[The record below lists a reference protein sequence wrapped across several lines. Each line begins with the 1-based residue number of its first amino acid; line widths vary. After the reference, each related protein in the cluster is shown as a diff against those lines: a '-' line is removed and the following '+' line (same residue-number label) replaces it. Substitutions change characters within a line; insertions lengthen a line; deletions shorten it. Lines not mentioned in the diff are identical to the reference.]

1 MGTKEL
7 EKKSSG
13 GGLVAAWKQN
23 PLVSTGLVLI
33 LMIVVQT
40 AIMIYNF
47 GEGSVGELMLSL
59 LTNWLNILRNNAP
72 VGIIALGMTFVIISG
87 GIDLSVGSTL
97 VAVGAMVM
105 MVVDGSA
112 TGLLAGM
119 GITGVPAYIIA
130 IAVGLVFGA
139 LLGWLNGV
147 LIAHGKLPPFI
158 ATLGT
163 MQIFRSVTQHLT
175 QHANPSVPKGFLQIA
190 NLKIGSFYIMPIL
203 YWLAIAAVLYVV
215 SKRTTF
221 GRHVFAVG
229 SNIRTARLSG
239 INVNKVKRRIYMLT
253 GMLVAIAAI
262 IQVSRIGS
270 MDYASAGS
278 GYEMDAIAAVI
289 VGGTSMSGGKGSI
302 VGTVLGMLI
311 IGVMNNFF
319 VSHYVFR
326 WRTAMNE
333 HYMAHWQHLRHIE
346 GAAQRVQEDTMRFAS
361 TLENMGVSFIN
372 AIMTLIA
379 FLPVLVTLSEHVP
392 DLPIVGHLPYGLV
405 IAAIVWSLMGT
416 GLLAVVGIK
425 LPGLEFKNQRVE
437 AAYRKELVYGE
448 DDETRATPP
457 TVRELFRAVRR
468 NYFRLYFHYMY
479 FNIAR
484 ILYLQVDNVFGLF
497 LLFPSIVAGT
507 ITLGLMTQITNVFG
521 QVRGAFQYLINSWT
535 TLVELMSIYKRLRSF
550 EHELDGDK
558 IQEVTHTLS

>member
-47 GEGSVGELMLSL
+47 GEGSVGELLLSL

-112 TGLLAGM
+112 TGLLSGM

-203 YWLAIAAVLYVV
+203 YWLAIAALLYVV

-311 IGVMNNFF
+311 IGVMNNLLTLFGVPPF
-319 VSHYVFR
+319 
-326 WRTAMNE
+326 
-333 HYMAHWQHLRHIE
+333 LRE
-346 GAAQRVQEDTMRFAS
+346 ACK
-361 TLENMGVSFIN
+361 GV
-372 AIMTLIA
+372 
-379 FLPVLVTLSEHVP
+379 
-392 DLPIVGHLPYGLV
+392 IV
-405 IAAIVWSLMGT
+405 
-416 GLLAVVGIK
+416 
-425 LPGLEFKNQRVE
+425 
-437 AAYRKELVYGE
+437 
-448 DDETRATPP
+448 
-457 TVRELFRAVRR
+457 
-468 NYFRLYFHYMY
+468 
-479 FNIAR
+479 
-484 ILYLQVDNVFGLF
+484 
-497 LLFPSIVAGT
+497 IVAV
-507 ITLGLMTQITNVFG
+507 LLQKKE
-521 QVRGAFQYLINSWT
+521 A
-535 TLVELMSIYKRLRSF
+535 
-550 EHELDGDK
+550 DA
-558 IQEVTHTLS
+558 

>member
-190 NLKIGSFYIMPIL
+190 NLKIGRFYIMPIL

-311 IGVMNNFF
+311 IGVMNNLLTLFGVPPF
-319 VSHYVFR
+319 
-326 WRTAMNE
+326 
-333 HYMAHWQHLRHIE
+333 LRE
-346 GAAQRVQEDTMRFAS
+346 ACK
-361 TLENMGVSFIN
+361 GV
-372 AIMTLIA
+372 
-379 FLPVLVTLSEHVP
+379 
-392 DLPIVGHLPYGLV
+392 IV
-405 IAAIVWSLMGT
+405 
-416 GLLAVVGIK
+416 
-425 LPGLEFKNQRVE
+425 
-437 AAYRKELVYGE
+437 
-448 DDETRATPP
+448 
-457 TVRELFRAVRR
+457 
-468 NYFRLYFHYMY
+468 
-479 FNIAR
+479 
-484 ILYLQVDNVFGLF
+484 
-497 LLFPSIVAGT
+497 IVAV
-507 ITLGLMTQITNVFG
+507 LLQKKE
-521 QVRGAFQYLINSWT
+521 A
-535 TLVELMSIYKRLRSF
+535 
-550 EHELDGDK
+550 DA
-558 IQEVTHTLS
+558 

>member
-203 YWLAIAAVLYVV
+203 YWLAIAAVLYVG

-311 IGVMNNFF
+311 IGVMNNLLTLFGVPPF
-319 VSHYVFR
+319 
-326 WRTAMNE
+326 
-333 HYMAHWQHLRHIE
+333 LRE
-346 GAAQRVQEDTMRFAS
+346 ACK
-361 TLENMGVSFIN
+361 GV
-372 AIMTLIA
+372 
-379 FLPVLVTLSEHVP
+379 
-392 DLPIVGHLPYGLV
+392 IV
-405 IAAIVWSLMGT
+405 
-416 GLLAVVGIK
+416 
-425 LPGLEFKNQRVE
+425 
-437 AAYRKELVYGE
+437 
-448 DDETRATPP
+448 
-457 TVRELFRAVRR
+457 
-468 NYFRLYFHYMY
+468 
-479 FNIAR
+479 
-484 ILYLQVDNVFGLF
+484 
-497 LLFPSIVAGT
+497 IVAV
-507 ITLGLMTQITNVFG
+507 LLQKKE
-521 QVRGAFQYLINSWT
+521 A
-535 TLVELMSIYKRLRSF
+535 
-550 EHELDGDK
+550 DA
-558 IQEVTHTLS
+558 

>member
-311 IGVMNNFF
+311 IGVMNNLLTLFGVPPF
-319 VSHYVFR
+319 
-326 WRTAMNE
+326 
-333 HYMAHWQHLRHIE
+333 LRE
-346 GAAQRVQEDTMRFAS
+346 ACKG
-361 TLENMGVSFIN
+361 
-372 AIMTLIA
+372 
-379 FLPVLVTLSEHVP
+379 VLV
-392 DLPIVGHLPYGLV
+392 
-405 IAAIVWSLMGT
+405 
-416 GLLAVVGIK
+416 
-425 LPGLEFKNQRVE
+425 
-437 AAYRKELVYGE
+437 
-448 DDETRATPP
+448 
-457 TVRELFRAVRR
+457 
-468 NYFRLYFHYMY
+468 
-479 FNIAR
+479 
-484 ILYLQVDNVFGLF
+484 
-497 LLFPSIVAGT
+497 IVAV
-507 ITLGLMTQITNVFG
+507 LLQKKE
-521 QVRGAFQYLINSWT
+521 A
-535 TLVELMSIYKRLRSF
+535 
-550 EHELDGDK
+550 DA
-558 IQEVTHTLS
+558 

>member
-72 VGIIALGMTFVIISG
+72 VGIIALGMTVVIISG

-311 IGVMNNFF
+311 IGVMNNLLTLFGVPPF
-319 VSHYVFR
+319 
-326 WRTAMNE
+326 
-333 HYMAHWQHLRHIE
+333 LRE
-346 GAAQRVQEDTMRFAS
+346 ACK
-361 TLENMGVSFIN
+361 GV
-372 AIMTLIA
+372 
-379 FLPVLVTLSEHVP
+379 
-392 DLPIVGHLPYGLV
+392 IV
-405 IAAIVWSLMGT
+405 
-416 GLLAVVGIK
+416 
-425 LPGLEFKNQRVE
+425 
-437 AAYRKELVYGE
+437 
-448 DDETRATPP
+448 
-457 TVRELFRAVRR
+457 
-468 NYFRLYFHYMY
+468 
-479 FNIAR
+479 
-484 ILYLQVDNVFGLF
+484 
-497 LLFPSIVAGT
+497 IVAV
-507 ITLGLMTQITNVFG
+507 LLQKKE
-521 QVRGAFQYLINSWT
+521 A
-535 TLVELMSIYKRLRSF
+535 
-550 EHELDGDK
+550 DA
-558 IQEVTHTLS
+558 

>member
-47 GEGSVGELMLSL
+47 GEGSVGELLLSL

-270 MDYASAGS
+270 MDYASAG
-278 GYEMDAIAAVI
+278 YEMDAIAAVI

-311 IGVMNNFF
+311 IGVMNNLLTLFGVPPF
-319 VSHYVFR
+319 
-326 WRTAMNE
+326 
-333 HYMAHWQHLRHIE
+333 LRE
-346 GAAQRVQEDTMRFAS
+346 ACK
-361 TLENMGVSFIN
+361 GV
-372 AIMTLIA
+372 
-379 FLPVLVTLSEHVP
+379 
-392 DLPIVGHLPYGLV
+392 IV
-405 IAAIVWSLMGT
+405 
-416 GLLAVVGIK
+416 
-425 LPGLEFKNQRVE
+425 
-437 AAYRKELVYGE
+437 
-448 DDETRATPP
+448 
-457 TVRELFRAVRR
+457 
-468 NYFRLYFHYMY
+468 
-479 FNIAR
+479 
-484 ILYLQVDNVFGLF
+484 
-497 LLFPSIVAGT
+497 IVAV
-507 ITLGLMTQITNVFG
+507 LLQKKE
-521 QVRGAFQYLINSWT
+521 A
-535 TLVELMSIYKRLRSF
+535 
-550 EHELDGDK
+550 DA
-558 IQEVTHTLS
+558 

>member
-47 GEGSVGELMLSL
+47 GEGSVGELLLSL

-203 YWLAIAAVLYVV
+203 YWLAIAAV
-215 SKRTTF
+215 
-221 GRHVFAVG
+221 
-229 SNIRTARLSG
+229 
-239 INVNKVKRRIYMLT
+239 
-253 GMLVAIAAI
+253 
-262 IQVSRIGS
+262 
-270 MDYASAGS
+270 
-278 GYEMDAIAAVI
+278 I

-311 IGVMNNFF
+311 IGVMNNLLTLFGVPPF
-319 VSHYVFR
+319 
-326 WRTAMNE
+326 
-333 HYMAHWQHLRHIE
+333 LRE
-346 GAAQRVQEDTMRFAS
+346 ACK
-361 TLENMGVSFIN
+361 GV
-372 AIMTLIA
+372 
-379 FLPVLVTLSEHVP
+379 
-392 DLPIVGHLPYGLV
+392 IV
-405 IAAIVWSLMGT
+405 
-416 GLLAVVGIK
+416 
-425 LPGLEFKNQRVE
+425 
-437 AAYRKELVYGE
+437 
-448 DDETRATPP
+448 
-457 TVRELFRAVRR
+457 
-468 NYFRLYFHYMY
+468 
-479 FNIAR
+479 
-484 ILYLQVDNVFGLF
+484 
-497 LLFPSIVAGT
+497 IVAV
-507 ITLGLMTQITNVFG
+507 LLQKKE
-521 QVRGAFQYLINSWT
+521 A
-535 TLVELMSIYKRLRSF
+535 
-550 EHELDGDK
+550 DA
-558 IQEVTHTLS
+558 

>member
-47 GEGSVGELMLSL
+47 GEGSAGELMLSL

-311 IGVMNNFF
+311 IGVMNNLLTLFGVPPF
-319 VSHYVFR
+319 
-326 WRTAMNE
+326 
-333 HYMAHWQHLRHIE
+333 LRE
-346 GAAQRVQEDTMRFAS
+346 ACK
-361 TLENMGVSFIN
+361 GV
-372 AIMTLIA
+372 
-379 FLPVLVTLSEHVP
+379 
-392 DLPIVGHLPYGLV
+392 IV
-405 IAAIVWSLMGT
+405 
-416 GLLAVVGIK
+416 
-425 LPGLEFKNQRVE
+425 
-437 AAYRKELVYGE
+437 
-448 DDETRATPP
+448 
-457 TVRELFRAVRR
+457 
-468 NYFRLYFHYMY
+468 
-479 FNIAR
+479 
-484 ILYLQVDNVFGLF
+484 
-497 LLFPSIVAGT
+497 IVAV
-507 ITLGLMTQITNVFG
+507 LLQKKE
-521 QVRGAFQYLINSWT
+521 A
-535 TLVELMSIYKRLRSF
+535 
-550 EHELDGDK
+550 DA
-558 IQEVTHTLS
+558 

>member
-47 GEGSVGELMLSL
+47 GEGSVGELLLSL

-130 IAVGLVFGA
+130 IAVCLVFGA

-311 IGVMNNFF
+311 IGVMNNLLTLFGVPPF
-319 VSHYVFR
+319 
-326 WRTAMNE
+326 
-333 HYMAHWQHLRHIE
+333 LRE
-346 GAAQRVQEDTMRFAS
+346 ACK
-361 TLENMGVSFIN
+361 GV
-372 AIMTLIA
+372 
-379 FLPVLVTLSEHVP
+379 
-392 DLPIVGHLPYGLV
+392 IV
-405 IAAIVWSLMGT
+405 
-416 GLLAVVGIK
+416 
-425 LPGLEFKNQRVE
+425 
-437 AAYRKELVYGE
+437 
-448 DDETRATPP
+448 
-457 TVRELFRAVRR
+457 
-468 NYFRLYFHYMY
+468 
-479 FNIAR
+479 
-484 ILYLQVDNVFGLF
+484 
-497 LLFPSIVAGT
+497 IVAV
-507 ITLGLMTQITNVFG
+507 LLQKKE
-521 QVRGAFQYLINSWT
+521 A
-535 TLVELMSIYKRLRSF
+535 
-550 EHELDGDK
+550 DA
-558 IQEVTHTLS
+558 

>member
-215 SKRTTF
+215 SKRTIF

-311 IGVMNNFF
+311 IGVMNNLLTLFGVPPF
-319 VSHYVFR
+319 
-326 WRTAMNE
+326 
-333 HYMAHWQHLRHIE
+333 LRE
-346 GAAQRVQEDTMRFAS
+346 ACK
-361 TLENMGVSFIN
+361 GV
-372 AIMTLIA
+372 
-379 FLPVLVTLSEHVP
+379 
-392 DLPIVGHLPYGLV
+392 IV
-405 IAAIVWSLMGT
+405 
-416 GLLAVVGIK
+416 
-425 LPGLEFKNQRVE
+425 
-437 AAYRKELVYGE
+437 
-448 DDETRATPP
+448 
-457 TVRELFRAVRR
+457 
-468 NYFRLYFHYMY
+468 
-479 FNIAR
+479 
-484 ILYLQVDNVFGLF
+484 
-497 LLFPSIVAGT
+497 IVAV
-507 ITLGLMTQITNVFG
+507 LLQKKE
-521 QVRGAFQYLINSWT
+521 A
-535 TLVELMSIYKRLRSF
+535 
-550 EHELDGDK
+550 DA
-558 IQEVTHTLS
+558 

>member
-47 GEGSVGELMLSL
+47 GEGSVGELLLSL

-253 GMLVAIAAI
+253 GILVAIAAI

-311 IGVMNNFF
+311 IGVMNNLLTLFGVPPF
-319 VSHYVFR
+319 
-326 WRTAMNE
+326 
-333 HYMAHWQHLRHIE
+333 LRE
-346 GAAQRVQEDTMRFAS
+346 ACK
-361 TLENMGVSFIN
+361 GV
-372 AIMTLIA
+372 
-379 FLPVLVTLSEHVP
+379 
-392 DLPIVGHLPYGLV
+392 IV
-405 IAAIVWSLMGT
+405 
-416 GLLAVVGIK
+416 
-425 LPGLEFKNQRVE
+425 
-437 AAYRKELVYGE
+437 
-448 DDETRATPP
+448 
-457 TVRELFRAVRR
+457 
-468 NYFRLYFHYMY
+468 
-479 FNIAR
+479 
-484 ILYLQVDNVFGLF
+484 
-497 LLFPSIVAGT
+497 IVAV
-507 ITLGLMTQITNVFG
+507 LLQKKE
-521 QVRGAFQYLINSWT
+521 A
-535 TLVELMSIYKRLRSF
+535 
-550 EHELDGDK
+550 DA
-558 IQEVTHTLS
+558 

>member
-229 SNIRTARLSG
+229 SSIRTARLSG
-239 INVNKVKRRIYMLT
+239 INVNNVKRRIYMLT

-311 IGVMNNFF
+311 IGVMKNLLTLFGVPPF
-319 VSHYVFR
+319 
-326 WRTAMNE
+326 
-333 HYMAHWQHLRHIE
+333 LRE
-346 GAAQRVQEDTMRFAS
+346 ACK
-361 TLENMGVSFIN
+361 GV
-372 AIMTLIA
+372 
-379 FLPVLVTLSEHVP
+379 
-392 DLPIVGHLPYGLV
+392 IV
-405 IAAIVWSLMGT
+405 
-416 GLLAVVGIK
+416 
-425 LPGLEFKNQRVE
+425 
-437 AAYRKELVYGE
+437 
-448 DDETRATPP
+448 
-457 TVRELFRAVRR
+457 
-468 NYFRLYFHYMY
+468 
-479 FNIAR
+479 
-484 ILYLQVDNVFGLF
+484 
-497 LLFPSIVAGT
+497 IVAV
-507 ITLGLMTQITNVFG
+507 LLQKKE
-521 QVRGAFQYLINSWT
+521 A
-535 TLVELMSIYKRLRSF
+535 
-550 EHELDGDK
+550 DA
-558 IQEVTHTLS
+558 

>member
-47 GEGSVGELMLSL
+47 GEGSVGELLLSL

-72 VGIIALGMTFVIISG
+72 VGILALGMTFVIISG

-311 IGVMNNFF
+311 IGVMNNLLTLFGVPPF
-319 VSHYVFR
+319 
-326 WRTAMNE
+326 
-333 HYMAHWQHLRHIE
+333 LRE
-346 GAAQRVQEDTMRFAS
+346 ACK
-361 TLENMGVSFIN
+361 GV
-372 AIMTLIA
+372 
-379 FLPVLVTLSEHVP
+379 
-392 DLPIVGHLPYGLV
+392 IV
-405 IAAIVWSLMGT
+405 
-416 GLLAVVGIK
+416 
-425 LPGLEFKNQRVE
+425 
-437 AAYRKELVYGE
+437 
-448 DDETRATPP
+448 
-457 TVRELFRAVRR
+457 
-468 NYFRLYFHYMY
+468 
-479 FNIAR
+479 
-484 ILYLQVDNVFGLF
+484 
-497 LLFPSIVAGT
+497 IVAV
-507 ITLGLMTQITNVFG
+507 LLQKKE
-521 QVRGAFQYLINSWT
+521 A
-535 TLVELMSIYKRLRSF
+535 
-550 EHELDGDK
+550 DA
-558 IQEVTHTLS
+558 

>member
-47 GEGSVGELMLSL
+47 GEGSVGELLLSL

-239 INVNKVKRRIYMLT
+239 INVNKVKRRSYMLT

-311 IGVMNNFF
+311 IGVMNNLLTLFGVPPF
-319 VSHYVFR
+319 
-326 WRTAMNE
+326 
-333 HYMAHWQHLRHIE
+333 LRE
-346 GAAQRVQEDTMRFAS
+346 ACK
-361 TLENMGVSFIN
+361 GV
-372 AIMTLIA
+372 
-379 FLPVLVTLSEHVP
+379 
-392 DLPIVGHLPYGLV
+392 IV
-405 IAAIVWSLMGT
+405 
-416 GLLAVVGIK
+416 
-425 LPGLEFKNQRVE
+425 
-437 AAYRKELVYGE
+437 
-448 DDETRATPP
+448 
-457 TVRELFRAVRR
+457 
-468 NYFRLYFHYMY
+468 
-479 FNIAR
+479 
-484 ILYLQVDNVFGLF
+484 
-497 LLFPSIVAGT
+497 IVAV
-507 ITLGLMTQITNVFG
+507 LLQKKE
-521 QVRGAFQYLINSWT
+521 A
-535 TLVELMSIYKRLRSF
+535 
-550 EHELDGDK
+550 DA
-558 IQEVTHTLS
+558 

>member
-47 GEGSVGELMLSL
+47 GEGSVGELLLSL

-175 QHANPSVPKGFLQIA
+175 RHANPSVPKGFLQIA
-190 NLKIGSFYIMPIL
+190 NLKIGSFYIRPIL

-311 IGVMNNFF
+311 IGVMNNLLTLFGVPPF
-319 VSHYVFR
+319 
-326 WRTAMNE
+326 
-333 HYMAHWQHLRHIE
+333 LRE
-346 GAAQRVQEDTMRFAS
+346 ACK
-361 TLENMGVSFIN
+361 GV
-372 AIMTLIA
+372 
-379 FLPVLVTLSEHVP
+379 
-392 DLPIVGHLPYGLV
+392 IV
-405 IAAIVWSLMGT
+405 
-416 GLLAVVGIK
+416 
-425 LPGLEFKNQRVE
+425 
-437 AAYRKELVYGE
+437 
-448 DDETRATPP
+448 
-457 TVRELFRAVRR
+457 
-468 NYFRLYFHYMY
+468 
-479 FNIAR
+479 
-484 ILYLQVDNVFGLF
+484 
-497 LLFPSIVAGT
+497 IVAV
-507 ITLGLMTQITNVFG
+507 LLQKKE
-521 QVRGAFQYLINSWT
+521 A
-535 TLVELMSIYKRLRSF
+535 
-550 EHELDGDK
+550 DA
-558 IQEVTHTLS
+558 

>member
-47 GEGSVGELMLSL
+47 GEGSVGELLLSL

-270 MDYASAGS
+270 LDYASAGS

-311 IGVMNNFF
+311 IGVMNNLLTLFGVPPF
-319 VSHYVFR
+319 
-326 WRTAMNE
+326 
-333 HYMAHWQHLRHIE
+333 LRE
-346 GAAQRVQEDTMRFAS
+346 ACK
-361 TLENMGVSFIN
+361 GV
-372 AIMTLIA
+372 
-379 FLPVLVTLSEHVP
+379 
-392 DLPIVGHLPYGLV
+392 IV
-405 IAAIVWSLMGT
+405 
-416 GLLAVVGIK
+416 
-425 LPGLEFKNQRVE
+425 
-437 AAYRKELVYGE
+437 
-448 DDETRATPP
+448 
-457 TVRELFRAVRR
+457 
-468 NYFRLYFHYMY
+468 
-479 FNIAR
+479 
-484 ILYLQVDNVFGLF
+484 
-497 LLFPSIVAGT
+497 IVAV
-507 ITLGLMTQITNVFG
+507 LLQKKE
-521 QVRGAFQYLINSWT
+521 A
-535 TLVELMSIYKRLRSF
+535 
-550 EHELDGDK
+550 DA
-558 IQEVTHTLS
+558 

>member
-47 GEGSVGELMLSL
+47 GEGSVGELLLSL

-270 MDYASAGS
+270 RDYASAGS

-311 IGVMNNFF
+311 IGVMNNLLTLFGVPPF
-319 VSHYVFR
+319 
-326 WRTAMNE
+326 
-333 HYMAHWQHLRHIE
+333 LRE
-346 GAAQRVQEDTMRFAS
+346 ACK
-361 TLENMGVSFIN
+361 GV
-372 AIMTLIA
+372 
-379 FLPVLVTLSEHVP
+379 
-392 DLPIVGHLPYGLV
+392 IV
-405 IAAIVWSLMGT
+405 
-416 GLLAVVGIK
+416 
-425 LPGLEFKNQRVE
+425 
-437 AAYRKELVYGE
+437 
-448 DDETRATPP
+448 
-457 TVRELFRAVRR
+457 
-468 NYFRLYFHYMY
+468 
-479 FNIAR
+479 
-484 ILYLQVDNVFGLF
+484 
-497 LLFPSIVAGT
+497 IVAV
-507 ITLGLMTQITNVFG
+507 LLQKKE
-521 QVRGAFQYLINSWT
+521 A
-535 TLVELMSIYKRLRSF
+535 
-550 EHELDGDK
+550 DA
-558 IQEVTHTLS
+558 

>member
-311 IGVMNNFF
+311 IGVMNNLLTLFGVPPF
-319 VSHYVFR
+319 
-326 WRTAMNE
+326 
-333 HYMAHWQHLRHIE
+333 LRE
-346 GAAQRVQEDTMRFAS
+346 ACK
-361 TLENMGVSFIN
+361 GV
-372 AIMTLIA
+372 
-379 FLPVLVTLSEHVP
+379 
-392 DLPIVGHLPYGLV
+392 IV
-405 IAAIVWSLMGT
+405 
-416 GLLAVVGIK
+416 
-425 LPGLEFKNQRVE
+425 
-437 AAYRKELVYGE
+437 
-448 DDETRATPP
+448 
-457 TVRELFRAVRR
+457 
-468 NYFRLYFHYMY
+468 
-479 FNIAR
+479 
-484 ILYLQVDNVFGLF
+484 
-497 LLFPSIVAGT
+497 IVA
-507 ITLGLMTQITNVFG
+507 
-521 QVRGAFQYLINSWT
+521 
-535 TLVELMSIYKRLRSF
+535 ELLQQK
-550 EHELDGDK
+550 DADA
-558 IQEVTHTLS
+558 

>member
-47 GEGSVGELMLSL
+47 GEGSVGELLLSL

-203 YWLAIAAVLYVV
+203 YWLAIAAVLYVM

-311 IGVMNNFF
+311 IGVMNNLLTLFGVPPF
-319 VSHYVFR
+319 
-326 WRTAMNE
+326 
-333 HYMAHWQHLRHIE
+333 LRE
-346 GAAQRVQEDTMRFAS
+346 ACK
-361 TLENMGVSFIN
+361 GV
-372 AIMTLIA
+372 
-379 FLPVLVTLSEHVP
+379 
-392 DLPIVGHLPYGLV
+392 IV
-405 IAAIVWSLMGT
+405 
-416 GLLAVVGIK
+416 
-425 LPGLEFKNQRVE
+425 
-437 AAYRKELVYGE
+437 
-448 DDETRATPP
+448 
-457 TVRELFRAVRR
+457 
-468 NYFRLYFHYMY
+468 
-479 FNIAR
+479 
-484 ILYLQVDNVFGLF
+484 
-497 LLFPSIVAGT
+497 IVAV
-507 ITLGLMTQITNVFG
+507 LLQKKE
-521 QVRGAFQYLINSWT
+521 A
-535 TLVELMSIYKRLRSF
+535 
-550 EHELDGDK
+550 DA
-558 IQEVTHTLS
+558 

>member
-47 GEGSVGELMLSL
+47 GEGSVGELLLSL

-302 VGTVLGMLI
+302 VGTALGLLI
-311 IGVMNNFF
+311 IGVLNNLLTLFGVPPF
-319 VSHYVFR
+319 
-326 WRTAMNE
+326 
-333 HYMAHWQHLRHIE
+333 LRE
-346 GAAQRVQEDTMRFAS
+346 ACK
-361 TLENMGVSFIN
+361 GV
-372 AIMTLIA
+372 
-379 FLPVLVTLSEHVP
+379 
-392 DLPIVGHLPYGLV
+392 IV
-405 IAAIVWSLMGT
+405 
-416 GLLAVVGIK
+416 
-425 LPGLEFKNQRVE
+425 
-437 AAYRKELVYGE
+437 
-448 DDETRATPP
+448 
-457 TVRELFRAVRR
+457 
-468 NYFRLYFHYMY
+468 
-479 FNIAR
+479 
-484 ILYLQVDNVFGLF
+484 
-497 LLFPSIVAGT
+497 IVAV
-507 ITLGLMTQITNVFG
+507 LLQKKE
-521 QVRGAFQYLINSWT
+521 A
-535 TLVELMSIYKRLRSF
+535 
-550 EHELDGDK
+550 DA
-558 IQEVTHTLS
+558 

>member
-47 GEGSVGELMLSL
+47 GEGSVGELLLSL

-190 NLKIGSFYIMPIL
+190 NMKIGSFYIMPIL

-311 IGVMNNFF
+311 IGVMNNLLTLFGVPPF
-319 VSHYVFR
+319 
-326 WRTAMNE
+326 
-333 HYMAHWQHLRHIE
+333 LRE
-346 GAAQRVQEDTMRFAS
+346 ACK
-361 TLENMGVSFIN
+361 GV
-372 AIMTLIA
+372 
-379 FLPVLVTLSEHVP
+379 
-392 DLPIVGHLPYGLV
+392 IV
-405 IAAIVWSLMGT
+405 
-416 GLLAVVGIK
+416 
-425 LPGLEFKNQRVE
+425 
-437 AAYRKELVYGE
+437 
-448 DDETRATPP
+448 
-457 TVRELFRAVRR
+457 
-468 NYFRLYFHYMY
+468 
-479 FNIAR
+479 
-484 ILYLQVDNVFGLF
+484 
-497 LLFPSIVAGT
+497 IVAV
-507 ITLGLMTQITNVFG
+507 LLQKKE
-521 QVRGAFQYLINSWT
+521 A
-535 TLVELMSIYKRLRSF
+535 
-550 EHELDGDK
+550 DA
-558 IQEVTHTLS
+558 

>member
-97 VAVGAMVM
+97 VAVGALVM

-311 IGVMNNFF
+311 IGVMNNLLTLFGVPPF
-319 VSHYVFR
+319 
-326 WRTAMNE
+326 
-333 HYMAHWQHLRHIE
+333 LRE
-346 GAAQRVQEDTMRFAS
+346 ACK
-361 TLENMGVSFIN
+361 GV
-372 AIMTLIA
+372 
-379 FLPVLVTLSEHVP
+379 
-392 DLPIVGHLPYGLV
+392 IV
-405 IAAIVWSLMGT
+405 
-416 GLLAVVGIK
+416 
-425 LPGLEFKNQRVE
+425 
-437 AAYRKELVYGE
+437 
-448 DDETRATPP
+448 
-457 TVRELFRAVRR
+457 
-468 NYFRLYFHYMY
+468 
-479 FNIAR
+479 
-484 ILYLQVDNVFGLF
+484 
-497 LLFPSIVAGT
+497 IVAV
-507 ITLGLMTQITNVFG
+507 LLQKKE
-521 QVRGAFQYLINSWT
+521 A
-535 TLVELMSIYKRLRSF
+535 
-550 EHELDGDK
+550 DA
-558 IQEVTHTLS
+558 